1 MKAIID
7 AENSHK
13 ANIVV
18 CRLVGFWC
26 AQPCHYRLGD
36 KIRIVSVSMGARL
49 LQGHTEVNAIGMVI
63 ESAFSD
69 EENKVIMNLVEELH
83 QETTNPSIKS
93 LVAEVDNQ
101 VIGYVSYSPIFLKS
115 DTGISGYILAPLAVS
130 PEHQKQ
136 GVGSN
141 LINAGIDMLTKDGVG
156 VLLVYGDPAYYG
168 KFGFKEEIG
177 HSFVPPYTLQYPF
190 GWTGMMLN
198 ETPVPKQPIQFE
210 CVAALSKP
218 DLW

>member
-1 MKAIID
+1 M
-7 AENSHK
+7 
-13 ANIVV
+13 NIRLAQETDLDTILKVV
-18 CRLVGFWC
+18 E
-26 AQPCHYRLGD
+26 
-36 KIRIVSVSMGARL
+36 
-49 LQGHTEVNAIGMVI
+49 T
-63 ESAFSD
+63 AFSD
-69 EENKVIMNLVEELH
+69 EENKVIINLVQELSR
-83 QETTNPSIKS
+83 ETPSPPIKS

-115 DTGISGYILAPLAVS
+115 VSRISGYIFAPLAVS

-141 LINAGIDMLTKDGVG
+141 LIKSGIDILTKEGAG

-168 KFGFKEEIG
+168 KFGFKKEIG

-198 ETPVPKQPIQFE
+198 DTPVPENTIQFE
-210 CVAALSKP
+210 CVSALSKP